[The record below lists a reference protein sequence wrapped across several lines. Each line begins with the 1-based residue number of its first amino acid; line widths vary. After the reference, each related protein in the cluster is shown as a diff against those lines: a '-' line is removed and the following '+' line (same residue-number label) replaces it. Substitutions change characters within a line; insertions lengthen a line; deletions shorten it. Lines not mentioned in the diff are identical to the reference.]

1 MSKLGYLLA
10 AMFKNKFRF
19 GGATSKGKKI
29 GTLVLFAV
37 TYVVVLAF
45 LMLLTSQIAPMLAAQ
60 GMSSLFYLFM
70 LTSGAGI
77 VLVFGIVYLVSTL
90 YLAKDTDFYSTLPVK
105 NTTVFAAK
113 LLFVYLTETAIV
125 YAVILP
131 VMIQFGVIADMW
143 FGYYIISVVMLA
155 VVPALP
161 LSVAAIFAV
170 PVMYIA
176 SKLKN
181 RNIVAIVFYCILFG
195 GFFALYFGMMI
206 GINGSGAS
214 EDVDVTAMAKALEV
228 IGYILYPFTALS
240 VAAVKLPAYGL
251 SSAGSVVVNLVIF
264 VGISAAL
271 FAILLLLGKFMYA
284 QSAKANNQ
292 TDNSKAKKGEFK
304 ASSAVKAL
312 IKREY
317 TVAMRT
323 TSTAFQCFVVL
334 VLPIVISVGMSIM
347 MRSTVNGIPG
357 EEISPDGAAMMNK
370 LFALLIL
377 STVLCVLGSAAN
389 AAATTFS
396 REGKG
401 IASLKTLPLGI
412 STVLKGKIVAWCL
425 FAVPVAA
432 AAIIIPN
439 IFFFDGLQLALSVV
453 AAIAFMIC
461 FVAFGAMWDL
471 GAPKLNWTDPKDAIK
486 HNTHVMAGQ
495 FICMAPGFA
504 NMLTVIIMMTVGG
517 DFTVGTLM
525 AVVWSITYILLV
537 ALVIATVLLYRRA
550 ERNYNRIEI

>member
-1 MSKLGYLLA
+1 MSKLKILLV

-19 GGATSKGKKI
+19 NGATTRGKKTATI
-29 GTLVLFAV
+29 VLFFVA
-37 TYVVVLAF
+37 YAAVLAF
-45 LMLLTSQIAPMLAAQ
+45 LMLLTSQVAPGLVAQ

-77 VLVFGIVYLVSTL
+77 VLVFGIIYLVSTL

-113 LLFVYLTETAIV
+113 LLFVYLTETALV

-131 VMIQFGVIADMW
+131 VMIQFGVIAEMW
-143 FGYYIISVVMLA
+143 FGYYIISAVMLA

-161 LSVAAIFAV
+161 LSIAAIFAV
-170 PVMYIA
+170 PVMYVA

-181 RNIVAIVFYCILFG
+181 RNIVAIIFYCLLFG

-206 GINGSGAS
+206 GMNGGAS
-214 EDVDVTAMAKALEV
+214 EDIDVTAMAKALEV
-228 IGYILYPFTALS
+228 ISYILYPFTALS

-264 VGISAAL
+264 VGVSAAL

-304 ASSAVKAL
+304 SSSALKAL

-334 VLPIVISVGMSIM
+334 VLPVVIAVGMSIM
-347 MRSTVNGIPG
+347 MRSMVKQMPTEGIPPEG
-357 EEISPDGAAMMNK
+357 AEIMNTFLRCSSCRRCSAYWAVRQTPRRPRSRARAK
-370 LFALLIL
+370 ALRR
-377 STVLCVLGSAAN
+377 SKHCRSA
-389 AAATTFS
+389 
-396 REGKG
+396 
-401 IASLKTLPLGI
+401 
-412 STVLKGKIVAWCL
+412 
-425 FAVPVAA
+425 
-432 AAIIIPN
+432 
-439 IFFFDGLQLALSVV
+439 
-453 AAIAFMIC
+453 
-461 FVAFGAMWDL
+461 
-471 GAPKLNWTDPKDAIK
+471 
-486 HNTHVMAGQ
+486 
-495 FICMAPGFA
+495 
-504 NMLTVIIMMTVGG
+504 
-517 DFTVGTLM
+517 
-525 AVVWSITYILLV
+525 
-537 ALVIATVLLYRRA
+537 
-550 ERNYNRIEI
+550 